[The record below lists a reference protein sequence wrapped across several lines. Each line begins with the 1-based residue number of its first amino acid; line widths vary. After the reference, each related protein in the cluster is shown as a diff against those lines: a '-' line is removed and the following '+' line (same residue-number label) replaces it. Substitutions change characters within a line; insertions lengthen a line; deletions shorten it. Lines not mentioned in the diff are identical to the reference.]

1 MELII
6 YLYYSNLKEFKKNSY
21 YKIITKKKIGEGSYG
36 YVYEIN
42 SSIVLK
48 IFKQQTQLNKVSQK
62 LLPSKNENR
71 ELDFFMSY
79 LKHYS
84 QQKSPIIKVKAIGLI
99 KSSSI
104 KQNIYNDHY
113 CLFLPYCV
121 PISKLIYQYKM
132 PFIKLNYGKLL
143 TLEFMKKL
151 LEIELY
157 LNNQLNITNLDIKLN
172 NYMIEKNKEL
182 KIDNIIGIDFGL
194 IKKRNNEKYFFE
206 TKYFIWPYKKELK
219 LDYLP
224 SYSICINGIILLFG
238 KNENVPLNNTNYY
251 LEHLKDDNDY
261 YKIFYNGL
269 LLKIKTRDLYELIN
283 KYIKSY
289 KKKYK

>member
-6 YLYYSNLKEFKKNSY
+6 YIYYSNLKEFKKNSY
-21 YKIITKKKIGEGSYG
+21 YKIITKSKIGEGSYG
-36 YVYEIN
+36 FVYEIN
-42 SSIVLK
+42 PSVVLK
-48 IFKQQTQLNKVSQK
+48 IFKYQTIINKNSQK
-62 LLPSKNENR
+62 LIPYKNENR

-79 LKHYS
+79 IKYHS
-84 QQKSPIIKVKAIGLI
+84 NQKSPIIKIKAIGLI
-99 KSSSI
+99 KSSNI
-104 KQNIYNDHY
+104 KQAEYNDHY

-121 PISKLIYQYKM
+121 PISKLLYQYKM
-132 PFIKLNYGKLL
+132 PLINLNHGKLL

-157 LNNQLNITNLDIKLN
+157 LNNELNITNLDIKLN
-172 NYMIEKNKEL
+172 NFMIEKDKEL

-206 TKYFIWPYKKELK
+206 TKYFIWPHKKELK

-224 SYSICINGIILLFG
+224 SYSVCINGLILLFG
-238 KNENVPLNNTNYY
+238 KNENVSLNNTKYY

-261 YKIFYNGL
+261 YKIFFNGL
-269 LLKIKTRDLYELIN
+269 LLKIKTKDLFELIN
-283 KYIKSY
+283 KYIK
-289 KKKYK
+289 KHNIKH

>member
-6 YLYYSNLKEFKKNSY
+6 YIYYSNLKEFKKNSY

-36 YVYEIN
+36 FVYEIN
-42 SSIVLK
+42 PSVVLK
-48 IFKQQTQLNKVSQK
+48 IFKFQTNINKNTQK
-62 LLPSKNENR
+62 LIPSKSENR

-79 LKHYS
+79 IKYHTR
-84 QQKSPIIKVKAIGLI
+84 QKSPIIKIKAIGLI
-99 KSSSI
+99 KSLNI
-104 KQNIYNDHY
+104 NQNEYTDHY

-121 PISKLIYQYKM
+121 PISKLLYKYKM
-132 PFIKLNYGKLL
+132 PFIKLNHGKLL

-157 LNNQLNITNLDIKLN
+157 LNNELNITNLDIKLN
-172 NYMIEKNKEL
+172 NFMIEKNKEL

-206 TKYFIWPYKKELK
+206 TKYFIWPHKKELK

-224 SYSICINGIILLFG
+224 SYSVCINGLILLFG
-238 KNENVPLNNTNYY
+238 KNENMPLNNTKYY
-251 LEHLKDDNDY
+251 LEYLKDDNDY

-269 LLKIKTRDLYELIN
+269 LLKIKTKDLFELIN
-283 KYIKSY
+283 KYIK
-289 KKKYK
+289 KHNIKH

>member
-42 SSIVLK
+42 PSIVIK
-48 IFKQQTQLNKVSQK
+48 IFKHPTYLNKNTQQ
-62 LLPSKNENR
+62 LIPSKNENR
-71 ELDFFMSY
+71 ELDFFMNY
-79 LKHYS
+79 LKYYNYH
-84 QQKSPIIKVKAIGLI
+84 KSPIIKIKGIGLI
-99 KSSSI
+99 KSSST
-104 KQNIYNDHY
+104 KQYQYNDRY
-113 CLFLPYCV
+113 CLFLPYCL
-121 PISKLIYQYKM
+121 PISKLIYQYKI
-132 PFIKLNYGKLL
+132 PFIKLDEGKLL

-172 NYMIEKNKEL
+172 NYMIEKNKDL
-182 KIDNIIGIDFGL
+182 KIENIIGIDFGL
-194 IKKRNNEKYFFE
+194 IKKRNNEKYLFE

-224 SYSICINGIILLFG
+224 SYSVCINGLILLFG
-238 KNENVPLNNTNYY
+238 KNENIPLNNTKKY
-251 LEHLKDDNDY
+251 LEHLKDDDDY

-269 LLKIKTRDLYELIN
+269 LLKIKTKDLFELIN
-283 KYIKSY
+283 KYIK
-289 KKKYK
+289 KYKIKH